1 MGPKH
6 RGGDDGDQ
14 QVTPIGA
21 AMQWVGRI
29 FAAGLMMVLPGLA
42 GQWIDG
48 KLGTSFIVLLGF
60 IVGLSTSLYY
70 LILVTRQKP

>member
-1 MGPKH
+1 MGPNNS
-6 RGGDDGDQ
+6 GGDDEDL

-42 GQWIDG
+42 GEWIDG
-48 KLGTSFIVLLGF
+48 SLGTSFFVLLGF
-60 IVGLSTSLYY
+60 VVGISTSLYY
-70 LILVTRQKP
+70 LILVTRQKH